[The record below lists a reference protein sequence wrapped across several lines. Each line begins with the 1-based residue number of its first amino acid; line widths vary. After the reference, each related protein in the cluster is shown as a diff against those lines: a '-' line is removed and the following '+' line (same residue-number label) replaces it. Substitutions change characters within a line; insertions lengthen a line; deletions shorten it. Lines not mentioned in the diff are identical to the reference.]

1 MRNFIITIFIAASA
15 VLSGCATP
23 VDLDVFREGHPGVI
37 RTSQGKFVKAVP
49 IKPKPHK
56 TGLVGGTADIV
67 GMNAGGG
74 ALGGAALAISL
85 IDAFGSSDSD
95 GREIHLQD
103 ENTGEPIVFEVGH
116 FAPHAGLKP
125 AVGDVMKFV
134 WLKDDKFTYTNLTR
148 YPKMRNYAP

>member
-1 MRNFIITIFIAASA
+1 MKNFILTTFIAASSA
-15 VLSGCATP
+15 LSGCATP
-23 VDLDVFREGHPGVI
+23 VDLDVFREGNPGVI

-56 TGLVGGTADIV
+56 TGLVGGTADVV

-85 IDAFGSSDSD
+85 IDAFGSSNKD

-103 ENTGEPIVFEVGH
+103 ENTGEPIVFEVREFVPSPGV
-116 FAPHAGLKP
+116 KP
-125 AVGDVMKFV
+125 AAGDVMKFV
-134 WLKDDKFTYTNLTR
+134 WLKDGGLTYTNLTR
-148 YPKMRNYAP
+148 HPKMRNYAP